1 MTALEIKRLQVPYR
15 RDFLRTLARPFEMLV
30 LEPIVVCFL
39 AYLTLVVR
47 ELSSCTQSGPSGLGR
62 D

>member
-15 RDFLRTLARPFEMLV
+15 RDFMRTLARPFEMLV

-39 AYLTLVVR
+39 AYLTLVVSLSPCTR
-47 ELSSCTQSGPSGLGR
+47 SGLSSLVH
-62 D
+62 